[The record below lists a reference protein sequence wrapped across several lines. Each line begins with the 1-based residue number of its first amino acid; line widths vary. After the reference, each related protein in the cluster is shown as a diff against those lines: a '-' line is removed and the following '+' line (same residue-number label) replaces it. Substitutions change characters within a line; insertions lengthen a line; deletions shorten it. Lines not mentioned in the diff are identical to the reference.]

1 MFNQY
6 LSIDPNNEMYMRS
19 FMPTD
24 MYESF
29 ARATSQTT
37 KYLEAR
43 EIFYDRLQ
51 KAHMGTLD
59 DIATIMTKTSGVTV
73 AAAEVAEDVMS
84 EAAAGVVKEGS
95 LWKRIPK
102 WAKIGAAIG
111 AGAVIANVAL
121 RKEPKPEMIP
131 NEIGY
136 GTPVARIEMNN
147 GVEAQING
155 QKITV
160 KAKNRNNIDM
170 STLSDAIQ
178 REIKEGTVN
187 IYQKDDTSTI
197 DRNFTQNLFMQAL
210 NYGRVAQEPNSY

>member
-1 MFNQY
+1 
-6 LSIDPNNEMYMRS
+6 
-19 FMPTD
+19 
-24 MYESF
+24 
-29 ARATSQTT
+29 
-37 KYLEAR
+37 
-43 EIFYDRLQ
+43 
-51 KAHMGTLD
+51 
-59 DIATIMTKTSGVTV
+59 
-73 AAAEVAEDVMS
+73 
-84 EAAAGVVKEGS
+84 
-95 LWKRIPK
+95 
-102 WAKIGAAIG
+102 
-111 AGAVIANVAL
+111 
-121 RKEPKPEMIP
+121 
-131 NEIGY
+131 
-136 GTPVARIEMNN
+136 MNN